1 MADTSEATARTARET
16 QPQAVAG
23 EPELAVHP
31 GPRQYVIVA
40 IALAIAT
47 AIEVAWYYA
56 SVPHALFVALL
67 LFLSFVKFSLVVLW
81 FMHLRFD
88 SPIFR
93 RLFSTGLALAL
104 SVYLIVLVIFGAL
117 KAPWLLIVAFFLIV
131 LPVSVFFLRLRRGG
145 MVRSSPVEVAAPG
158 SSGTGR
164 PA

>member
-1 MADTSEATARTARET
+1 MADASEATERTASET
-16 QPQAVAG
+16 RPQAVAQ

-31 GPRQYVIVA
+31 GPRQYVMVA
-40 IALAIAT
+40 IALALAT

-56 SVPHALFVALL
+56 SVPHPLFVALL

-88 SPIFR
+88 SLIFR
-93 RLFSTGLALAL
+93 RLFATGLALAL

-131 LPVSVFFLRLRRGG
+131 LPAGALFVRARRGG
-145 MVRSSPVEVAAPG
+145 SVASGGEVAPE
-158 SSGTGR
+158 SSGHG
-164 PA
+164 